1 MILVWPEEVGV
12 RMDHLIEYSSN
23 RERRRISVAEG
34 EVAAL
39 PKIGT
44 VLHCY
49 QIFPAL
55 VAMEELAVACRP
67 DVTPISAV
75 LLVLAWR

>member
-12 RMDHLIEYSSN
+12 TVDYLIEHSSN
-23 RERRRISVAEG
+23 RERRRIWVGEG

-49 QIFPAL
+49 QVFRVL
-55 VAMEELAVACRP
+55 VAMEESAVACRS

-75 LLVLAWR
+75 LFVLAWR